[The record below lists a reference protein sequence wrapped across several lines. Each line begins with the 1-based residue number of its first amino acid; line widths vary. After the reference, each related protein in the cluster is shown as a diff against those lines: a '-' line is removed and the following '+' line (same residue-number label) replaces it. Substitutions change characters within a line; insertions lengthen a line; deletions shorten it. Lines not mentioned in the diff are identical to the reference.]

1 LQLPRGFPKML
12 RKRMAA
18 SALVCAIAPA
28 WALSDGYDLDP
39 NHTYP
44 SFEVN
49 HLGFSVMRGSF
60 TATSGSLTYDPD
72 THAGSV
78 KAVIDAASVSTGFSK
93 RDEHLRSKEF
103 FNVEKFPT
111 LSFAADNFKLAADK
125 STPVVGSL
133 TLLGVTKPVTL
144 SVQPT
149 QCAKRM
155 GKDFVCGAIIT
166 AAIKR
171 SDWGMN
177 AFVPYV
183 GDDVKIQVEVEAI
196 KK

>member
-1 LQLPRGFPKML
+1 MHRTCL
-12 RKRMAA
+12 AA
-18 SALVCAIAPA
+18 AALALCVAAPA
-28 WALSDGYDLDP
+28 WAASDSYELDP
-39 NHTYP
+39 AHTYP
-44 SFEVN
+44 SFEIN

-60 TATSGSLTYDPD
+60 TATSGSLAYDPD
-72 THAGSV
+72 TRTGSV
-78 KAVIDAASVSTGFSK
+78 KATIDAGSVSTGFAK

-111 LSFAADNFKLAADK
+111 LAFAADNFKLEADK
-125 STPVVGSL
+125 PVSVNGTL

-155 GKDFVCGAIIT
+155 GKDFVCGAIVSG
-166 AAIKR
+166 AIKR
-171 SDWGMN
+171 SDWGMT
-177 AFVPYV
+177 AYVPYV
-183 GDDVKIQVEVEAI
+183 GDEVKIQVEVEAI